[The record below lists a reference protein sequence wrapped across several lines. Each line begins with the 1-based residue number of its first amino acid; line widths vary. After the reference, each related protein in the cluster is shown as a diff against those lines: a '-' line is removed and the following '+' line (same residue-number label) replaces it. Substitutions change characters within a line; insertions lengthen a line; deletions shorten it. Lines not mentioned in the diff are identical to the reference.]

1 MKKNSIIILTIFSL
15 LYANILYSQEN
26 NKKDIELRKKIA
38 QMLILGFRGM
48 ELKSSNPIYD

>member
-1 MKKNSIIILTIFSL
+1 MKKISIIILTIIGFFS
-15 LYANILYSQEN
+15 ANILYSQEN